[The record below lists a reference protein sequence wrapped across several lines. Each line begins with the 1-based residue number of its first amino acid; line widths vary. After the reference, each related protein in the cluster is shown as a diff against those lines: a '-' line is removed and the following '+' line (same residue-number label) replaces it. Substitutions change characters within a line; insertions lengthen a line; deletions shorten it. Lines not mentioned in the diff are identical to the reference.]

1 MLSTKEKLI
10 DAFQALAE
18 AIVGKIHQAYSVNY
32 DYYDPSV
39 GHDAMTF
46 GLMVYKSKVHF
57 LSQLEEEYE
66 DVKILSRHPYFCMKV
81 KNYRVSTYCAG
92 RSDECDIEVA
102 FPLNRTRAA
111 LITNHNEKQLKLP
124 FPECE
129 EPDDSQC
136 EEVVLADIGN
146 HENGLVQLFLG
157 VPIKT
162 NDEGRIIRWGTILPL
177 WQNDGSLPL
186 PKPSLSKRELSPVEE
201 VHPPQITLRDK
212 GQEESHESS

>member
-10 DAFQALAE
+10 DTFQEVAD
-18 AIVGKIHQAYSVNY
+18 AIVGKIHQAYRVNY
-32 DYYDPSV
+32 DYYDPAV

-66 DVKILSRHPYFCMKV
+66 DIKVLSRHPYFSIKV
-81 KNYRVSTYCAG
+81 KSYRVSTYCAG
-92 RSDECDIEVA
+92 HSDESDITVA
-102 FPLNRTRAA
+102 FPLNRRRASI
-111 LITNHNEKQLKLP
+111 ITSHNEKQLNLP
-124 FPECE
+124 LPGCE

-136 EEVVLADIGN
+136 EEVVLADIGS
-146 HENGLVQLFLG
+146 HETGLTQLFLG

-162 NDEGRIIRWGTILPL
+162 ADDGRIIRWGTILPL

-186 PKPSLSKRELSPVEE
+186 PKPSLSNRELPPVEE
-201 VHPPQITLRDK
+201 VHPPQVTLRDK
-212 GQEESHESS
+212 GQEESNESS